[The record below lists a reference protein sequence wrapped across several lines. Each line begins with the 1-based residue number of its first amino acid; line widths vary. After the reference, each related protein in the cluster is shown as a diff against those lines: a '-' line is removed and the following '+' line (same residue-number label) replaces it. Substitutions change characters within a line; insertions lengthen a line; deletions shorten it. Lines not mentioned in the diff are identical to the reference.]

1 MEKMGIFDVGD
12 VLLFNGNL
20 RGTYT
25 AKNGAIGIC
34 LGYSKSK
41 TLKTTFVEIKWIRDE
56 LSGDQKDGGYF
67 EEDFEKLEDTKYQL
81 SIRIL

>member
-1 MEKMGIFDVGD
+1 MGIFDGGD
-12 VLLFNGNL
+12 LLMLNGSVM
-20 RGTYT
+20 GKYA

-41 TLKTTFVEIKWIRDE
+41 TTKTTVVEIKWIGDE

-81 SIRIL
+81 SVRIL

>member
-1 MEKMGIFDVGD
+1 MKKENLFKVGD

-20 RGTYT
+20 RGIYT

-41 TLKTTFVEIKWIRDE
+41 TLETTFVEIKWIRDE
-56 LSGDQKDGGYF
+56 LSGDQNDGGYF

-81 SIRIL
+81 SVRIL